1 MLISKPKLP
10 ASRLAFWVSI
20 GGVVVGIVAGFLAGA
35 QPLYLGL
42 AIGAVVAV
50 VYFFADFERAVLGLL
65 ILRSSLDVFSA
76 QQIPAA
82 FAIGVDALTLLYVTV
97 QLLTHRTVHT
107 DRFWW
112 FFAGWVALQGLW
124 LILLPLGGLG
134 MDSSLLPDSL
144 REWVRLFSWLIVY
157 LLVMQL
163 KDRVHPE
170 KIILALFFGLVLP
183 LTVALVQMIVPP
195 KLLPS
200 ILVYGGDA
208 TASLPFE
215 AGSRLNGTLGHPN
228 SFATF
233 LLLFVGLTYWKLNQ
247 ANRHWFWFLLL
258 GLIAF
263 FLVSTKTLISL
274 LMLATF
280 MLVLLV
286 PRMNLLNLVG
296 GLILFALVIGL
307 FASSEFGRER
317 LSSIAN
323 TPLLNPDIDVSRAIL
338 LAQRDNNSF
347 NWRIAQWTF
356 LLKSWQQH
364 PIFGY
369 GLATSS
375 YISIFNNYP
384 HNDYIRALVEE
395 GIVGLVAFIVFLGAQ
410 VTRLVQLLQS
420 TNRGSAQHYLCLI
433 LLAVF
438 LATLIGMCTDNVWS
452 HTTLYFYWWTLFA
465 VAGWNWNKLQSSS
478 ARSMPS
484 ASVSRLTTR

>member
-1 MLISKPKLP
+1 MLTNERWLP
-10 ASRLAFWVSI
+10 ASRLSFWISVA
-20 GGVVVGIVAGFLAGA
+20 GVVVGLVAGFLAGA
-35 QPLYLGL
+35 QPLLLGL
-42 AIGAVVAV
+42 AIGAVIAV
-50 VYFFADFERAVLGLL
+50 VYFFADFERTVLGLL
-65 ILRSSLDVFSA
+65 ILRSSLDIFSA

-82 FAIGVDALTLLYVTV
+82 FAVGVEALTLLYVTV
-97 QLLTHRTVHT
+97 LLLTGRIVRT

-112 FFAGWVALQGLW
+112 FFAGWVILQGLW
-124 LILLPLGGLG
+124 IVLLPFGGLG
-134 MDSSLLPDSL
+134 LDASFLPISI
-144 REWVRLFSWLIVY
+144 REWVRIFSWLIIY

-163 KDRVHPE
+163 RDRVHPE
-170 KIILALFFGLVLP
+170 KIISALFLGLILP
-183 LTVALVQMIVPP
+183 LTIASAQMIIPP
-195 KLLPS
+195 SLLPP

-215 AGSRLNGTLGHPN
+215 AGSRINGTLGHPN

-233 LLLFVGLTYWKLNQ
+233 LLLFIGLTCWKLGQ
-247 ANRHWFWFLLL
+247 AQRKWFWLLLL
-258 GLIAF
+258 GLLAF

-280 MLVLLV
+280 ILVLLV

-338 LAQRDNNSF
+338 LAQGDNNSF

-375 YISIFNNYP
+375 YVSVFNNYP

-395 GIVGLVAFIVFLGAQ
+395 GIVGLVAFIVFLGTQ
-410 VTRLVQLLQS
+410 ITYLVQLLQS
-420 TNRGSAQHYLCLI
+420 ATHSNQRYLCSI
-433 LLAVF
+433 MLAVF
-438 LATLIGMCTDNVWS
+438 LATLVGMCTDNIWS

-465 VAGWNWNKLQSSS
+465 VAGWNWNQPQSSTHSISS
-478 ARSMPS
+478 A
-484 ASVSRLTTR
+484 ASRLNTR